1 MRPSAIHHVSINVTD
16 LNTALAFYTERLG
29 LTARTDRPANLGPG
43 AWLDAGGEQLHLI
56 VGNVPA
62 GHGQHFALR
71 VDDLDASIA
80 ELRAAATPVSNPVP
94 VGAARQAFL
103 NDPDGNTVE
112 LHEPPTAAAHPA
124 AAHGHIRAR

>member
-29 LTARTDRPANLGPG
+29 LTVRTDRPASLGPG
-43 AWLDAGGEQLHLI
+43 AWLDAGGQQLHLI
-56 VGNVPA
+56 VGGVPA
-62 GHGQHFALR
+62 AHGQHFAVR

-80 ELRAAATPVSNPVP
+80 ELRAVGTPVSDPIP

-103 NDPDGNTVE
+103 SDPDGNTIE
-112 LHEPPTAAAHPA
+112 LHEPATSPA
-124 AAHGHIRAR
+124 EPS